1 MNNKRSPI
9 EQFLLVVVLALV
21 GFQLSQ
27 YFFGS
32 KKNTDSVKPRVAP
45 ALDKAFAD
53 LDSGSKEKAAT
64 EVTKLQKEI
73 EANSSDDYSAWAH
86 LRMGLLKQYVLR
98 NDTEA
103 VKAYDGVINRHQ
115 NKDVD
120 AQAIYQKGDLLW
132 RQSEQERGAAKT
144 ADPAKAPAITAQQ
157 ITDKYWLAASTLEQ
171 ISLRARGHQDFLN
184 VKIRVPSSTAYHGDP
199 LVPPSSWEVLSLT
212 QLRGNLS
219 DPDPRAILTRV
230 DEYYATTPA
239 LMGLVDLHGLFDATV
254 KLFGSQP
261 SYSYGLALLLLAII
275 TRTLMQPFI
284 KKQYDSMKG
293 MSVIAPEMKKIQEK
307 YKNKSDAEAQRKMM
321 QEIRALQKAHGVN
334 PMGCGLSMLVQMPVF
349 FFFVLPLINHYQAKL
364 ELVGAH
370 FGWVQSLARP
380 DIPLLVLYAISMF
393 ISVRLSSTPPADE
406 QQRQMQKMTTLMAPL
421 FAIILWSYPSAFILY
436 WLAYNVVSMLFQW
449 RMMKKAEP
457 EKNLIKTLIGTNPPL
472 VTSVVSEAPAAGA
485 LPSRPKKGG
494 KATSAETLSP
504 AGEKLLAKTSVE
516 VKDESKK
523 NNRSGSGSQR
533 ARRRRR

>member
-32 KKNTDSVKPRVAP
+32 KKNTDSVKPREAP
-45 ALDKAFAD
+45 ALDKAFAG
-53 LDSGSKEKAAT
+53 LDSDSKEKAVT
-64 EVTKLQKEI
+64 EVTKLQKDI
-73 EANSSDDYSAWAH
+73 EANSSDEYAAWAH

-115 NKDVD
+115 NKEVD

-132 RQSEQERGAAKT
+132 RQWEDAQAASSR
-144 ADPAKAPAITAQQ
+144 AGSAKAPLVTAQQ
-157 ITDKYWLAASTLEQ
+157 IKDKHWAAASTLEQ
-171 ISLRARGHQDFLN
+171 ISLRARGHLDFLN
-184 VKIRVPSSTAYHGDP
+184 VKIRVPALAAYHGDP
-199 LVPPSSWEVLSLT
+199 LALPSSWELLTLT
-212 QLRGNLS
+212 QLRGNLP

-230 DEYYATTPA
+230 DEYYASTPA

-321 QEIRALQKAHGVN
+321 QEIRALQKSHGVN

-421 FAIILWSYPSAFILY
+421 FAVVLWSYPSAFILY
-436 WLAYNVVSMLFQW
+436 WLAYNVLSMIFQW

-457 EKNLIKTLIGTNPPL
+457 DKNLVKTLIGGAPPL
-472 VTSVVSEAPAAGA
+472 ATSLSNETPTPGA
-485 LPSRPKKGG
+485 LPSRPKKGE
-494 KATSAETLSP
+494 KAALAAAE
-504 AGEKLLAKTSVE
+504 AANGEAPVAQASGE

-523 NNRSGSGSQR
+523 NNRGGSSAQR